1 MTYMQNVK
9 ERDEAKAAP
18 KSKVALKELATSDGR
33 RFPVGEVKDALTKE
47 LALVRARLNRQ
58 APDDIAVKIFVIDAL
73 EEIMGTRRQVIQSH
87 LIRILKEIKA
97 DYMAF
102 EKEKT

>member
-1 MTYMQNVK
+1 MNTKTQTGIK
-9 ERDEAKAAP
+9 P
-18 KSKVALKELATSDGR
+18 LSSSSGR
-33 RFPVGEVKDALTKE
+33 RFPADEVRDALTEE
-47 LALVRARLNRQ
+47 LALVRARFNRE
-58 APDDIAVKIFVIDAL
+58 APEDIAVKIFVIDAL

-97 DYMAF
+97 DYLAF